1 MEKTLNIL
9 VGALLAAA
17 GLQIAA
23 VNFLIMGTNY
33 SELLKGVD
41 FTALQTAFILMPF
54 LF

>member
-23 VNFLIMGTNY
+23 VNFLIRGSNY
-33 SELLKGVD
+33 SELLKGID
-41 FTALQTAFILMPF
+41 LTSLQTVCTLMPF
-54 LF
+54 FF

>member
-9 VGALLAAA
+9 VGVLLAAA

-23 VNFLIMGTNY
+23 VHFLIRGANY
-33 SELLKGVD
+33 SELLKGID
-41 FTALQTAFILMPF
+41 LTSLQSVCTLMPF